1 MKPSHKGFL
10 GVRSHVYCHRF
21 PRTFVLSRE
30 ILQQI
35 FLNIFSGLVSQ
46 EKLKNLVASF
56 AALTISLLSIVA
68 LLIAGT

>member
-1 MKPSHKGFL
+1 MKPFHKGFL
-10 GVRSHVYCHRF
+10 GIRSHVYCHRF
-21 PRTFVLSRE
+21 PRPFVLSRE

-46 EKLKNLVASF
+46 GKLKNLVASF